1 MIDERRNL
9 AYRNLT
15 RANMVSLA
23 TGQQMAAFMRSKGVS
38 VTTLTKAQIRD
49 GKGAVTLDT
58 LSKKQRARVVTDT
71 PLWFYILREAE
82 LVSEIKVGRN
92 RLYELN
98 AGPLKNVDDWLA
110 HYRHM
115 WQHQLRNLKRF
126 VEQKGRTH

>member
-1 MIDERRNL
+1 MRNQSISDRPDERDVFQAL
-9 AYRNLT
+9 ADPT
-15 RANMVSLA
+15 RRAILGLLRQGSRPVGTIA
-23 TGQQMAAFMRSKGVS
+23 
-38 VTTLTKAQIRD
+38 RD
-49 GKGAVTLDT
+49 FPISRPAISRHL
-58 LSKKQRARVVTDT
+58 R
-71 PLWFYILREAE
+71 ILREAE

-98 AGPLKNVDDWLA
+98 AAPLRSVDDWLA